1 MLSKPPLTDLTF
13 LAFCTTSLD
22 TVVSLEQLVAH
33 VAVVTAF
40 SSTQLLVFRHV
51 NLTSQQ
57 RLLTQGLLYTQKLTE
72 LPVSLYTVV
81 CNDVNK
87 ARLTLLL
94 QDQESNTKTAQKWF
108 QDASRSRPRTKDNNT
123 GMMINSTLKI

>member
-1 MLSKPPLTDLTF
+1 MLSKPSLTDLTF

-57 RLLTQGLLYTQKLTE
+57 SLLTQGLLYTHR
-72 LPVSLYTVV
+72 
-81 CNDVNK
+81 N
-87 ARLTLLL
+87 
-94 QDQESNTKTAQKWF
+94 
-108 QDASRSRPRTKDNNT
+108 
-123 GMMINSTLKI
+123 